1 MTNPLNTVTGT
12 LISGVIITIALVAA
26 IRIYYEFIA

>member
-12 LISGVIITIALVAA
+12 LISGVIITVVLAGL
-26 IRIYYEFIA
+26 IYLLF